1 MSAYGNML
9 LFFPEQRR
17 SLPLYEM
24 KPKVNGGWDK
34 VLDQSG
40 NLITITITG
49 VYQNTSGNSTTEQG
63 GNLVHKKQLEL
74 WTETG
79 GLSDKFT
86 DYQGSVYRLKSD
98 NDWESE
104 GGFYRY
110 SLEKVVGNNGA
121 ESDNAAW
128 NTGSNSFC

>member
-1 MSAYGNML
+1 MSVYGDML
-9 LFFPEQRR
+9 LYWPEQRR
-17 SLPLYEM
+17 SLTLYDM
-24 KPKVNGGWDK
+24 TPKVNGGWTK
-34 VLDQSG
+34 VVDRSG
-40 NLITITITG
+40 NLITTTITG
-49 VYQNTSGNSTTEQG
+49 VFQNTSGDSTAEQN

-86 DYQGSVYRLKSD
+86 NYGGSVYRLKSD

-110 SLEKVVGNNGA
+110 SLEKVVGNNGT
-121 ESDNAAW
+121 ESDNASW
-128 NTGSNSFC
+128 NTGANSFG

>member
-1 MSAYGNML
+1 MSVYGDML

-17 SLPLYEM
+17 ALTVFDM
-24 KPKVNGGWDK
+24 TPKINGGWNK
-34 VLDQSG
+34 VVDQQG
-40 NLITITITG
+40 NLITQTITG
-49 VYQNTSGNSTTEQG
+49 VYQNTGGDSTVDAN

-86 DYQGSVYRLKSD
+86 TYENNIYRLTSD
-98 NDWESE
+98 NQWESE

-110 SLEKVVGNNGA
+110 TLEKVVGNNGT
-121 ESDNAAW
+121 ESDNATW
-128 NTGSNSFC
+128 NTSSNF